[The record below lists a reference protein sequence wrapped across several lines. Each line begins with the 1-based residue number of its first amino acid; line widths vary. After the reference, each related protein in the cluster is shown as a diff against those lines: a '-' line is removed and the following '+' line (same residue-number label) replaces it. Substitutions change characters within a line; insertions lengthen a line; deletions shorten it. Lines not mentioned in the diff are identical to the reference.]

1 MPEPGVRDNCGRAE
15 DRGRG
20 AGAFWGRLFEAEEL
34 DFRLERNAISFQYLP
49 LDKFNQR
56 QHIAGR
62 RIPRV
67 HDEVRMNFGYLR
79 AADALSFEPHLL
91 DELARR

>member
-20 AGAFWGRLFEAEEL
+20 TGAFWGRLFEAEEL

-49 LDKFNQR
+49 LDKFDQR

-67 HDEVRMNFGYLR
+67 HDEVRMDIGDAR
-79 AADALSFEPHLL
+79 AADGTTFEPRAL
-91 DELARR
+91 DQIAR